1 MQFID
6 THAHLYDKAFDEDRE
21 EVIKRYR
28 EEGGAELI
36 CVSFDMDSIPKAIQ
50 LAENYEFIYA
60 SVGVH
65 PHDAADVPK
74 NYLQILADYA
84 RHPKVVAM
92 GEMGLDYYRDLSPR
106 AVQQKVFVEQLNL
119 AKDMG
124 KPFIIHD
131 RDAHGDLL
139 DILKREGIGEAG
151 GVMHCFSGSW
161 EMARECMK
169 MGLYISL
176 AGPVTFKNARQAK
189 EVAVHIPLDR
199 LLLETDCPYLA
210 PEPRRGKRNEPSYV
224 KYVAECVA
232 ELKGMAREELTAVTS
247 ANAKKLFNLQ

>member
-36 CVSFDMDSIPKAIQ
+36 CVSFDMDSIPKAID
-50 LAENYEFIYA
+50 LAEKYDFIYA

-65 PHDAADVPK
+65 PHDAADVPE
-74 NYLQILADYA
+74 NYLQVLADYA
-84 RHPKVVAM
+84 QHPKVVAM

-119 AKDMG
+119 AKDIK

-139 DILKREGIGEAG
+139 GILRREGIGEAG

-161 EMARECMK
+161 EMARECMN

-189 EVAVHIPLDR
+189 EVAVKIALDS

-210 PEPRRGKRNEPSYV
+210 PEPKRGKRNEPGYV
-224 KYVAECVA
+224 KYVAQCVA
-232 ELKGMAREELTAVTS
+232 ELKGMAPEDLTAATS
-247 ANAKKLFNLQ
+247 VNAKKLFNLK